1 MKPIVWILSVSLTA
15 ILTLGVV
22 SQESAQ
28 AAVINTVAIDTSG
41 DLPGF
46 LELFKR
52 SQAIAKRLGNPA
64 PRVLLA
70 TLAGAQ
76 TNDIVISTEHASL
89 VALAQAQAK
98 TQADAEWQKLIED
111 AGNKGISAT
120 SNSVANEI
128 TPDGAPEAAR
138 GNVIQYV
145 GLDTN
150 GNLPALLDIVK
161 RARSINERL
170 GTAGSARVWQ
180 ATLAGDQTNSVGI
193 GIEFESLE
201 ALAQAQTKQ
210 QADAEWQKLFEE
222 VQQKGIT
229 ATTNQIWTD
238 ITP

>member
-1 MKPIVWILSVSLTA
+1 MKPIVWILGVSLA
-15 ILTLGVV
+15 AFLTLGVV
-22 SQESAQ
+22 GQESAQ
-28 AAVINTVAIDTSG
+28 AAVINSVAIDTNG

-64 PRVLLA
+64 PRVFQA

-138 GNVIQYV
+138 GNLIQYV

-150 GNLPALLDIVK
+150 GNLPARHREARPLDP
-161 RARSINERL
+161 RAARHGRV
-170 GTAGSARVWQ
+170 GTR
-180 ATLAGDQTNSVGI
+180 LAGYARRRPAQQRRHRDRVREPWGPRASAG
-193 GIEFESLE
+193 E
-201 ALAQAQTKQ
+201 AASGRRV
-210 QADAEWQKLFEE
+210 AEAVRGGPEE
-222 VQQKGIT
+222 GDHRDDEPDLDRHHPVV
-229 ATTNQIWTD
+229 
-238 ITP
+238 

>member
-1 MKPIVWILSVSLTA
+1 MKPIVRILGVSLAA

-120 SNSVANEI
+120 SNSVWTEI
-128 TPDGAPEAAR
+128 TPDGAPKAAR
-138 GNVIQYV
+138 GSVVQFV
-145 GLDTN
+145 GIDTN
-150 GNLPALLDIVK
+150 GATPAFLDIVK
-161 RARSINERL
+161 RARPITERL
-170 GTAGSARVWQ
+170 GTGGTARVWQ

-201 ALAQAQTKQ
+201 ALGQSQAKQ
-210 QADAEWQKLFEE
+210 HADAVWQKLFEE
-222 VQQKGIT
+222 VHK
-229 ATTNQIWTD
+229 
-238 ITP
+238 